1 LTSVAGVSL
10 IKRFLPRTLFG
21 RSLLIIIAPLVLLQV
36 VSAFVFYDRHWHH
49 IMRRL
54 THAVAGDIA
63 ATIEGL
69 RRAQN
74 DDDRAAVIGAAYRH
88 MDVRVEIRPGAILPN
103 VGTNSAPGY
112 TASLLSQA
120 LEERVRRPFRIDTE
134 SRPDEVE
141 IDVQLPE
148 AVLIA
153 TVSRSRL
160 SSPTTYIFVL
170 WMVGTSLVLFA
181 VASIFMRNQVRPIRR
196 LAAAASSFGKGRDV
210 PDFKPAGATEVR
222 RAAEAFNLMRQ
233 RIQRQ
238 ISQRTEMLAGVSH
251 DLRTPLT
258 RMKLQIAMLGESPEV
273 ENLRADVAEMETMVA
288 GYLDF
293 VRGEGTEKMDVAD
306 LAAILDDVAA
316 AARRQNATIDLHCGG
331 PLVLPLRPNAIRRSF
346 ANLVGNASRYGEHVW
361 VRAGVKGDAVEVLI
375 DDDGPGIPMDRRED
389 VFKPFHRVEGSRNPS
404 TGGVGL
410 GLTIARDI
418 VRSHGGDVTLEDA
431 PTGGLRVRVRLPL

>member
-1 LTSVAGVSL
+1 M
-10 IKRFLPRTLFG
+10 IKRILPRTLFG
-21 RSLLIIIAPLVLLQV
+21 RSLLIIVAPLILLQV

-63 ATIEGL
+63 ATIDGL
-69 RRAQN
+69 RRAQT
-74 DDDRAAVIGAAYRH
+74 DGDRQAVIEAALRH
-88 MDVRVEIRPGAILPN
+88 MDVRVTIKPGAILPN
-103 VGTNSAPGY
+103 VGAASTLGY
-112 TASLLSQA
+112 TEGLLSQA
-120 LEERVRRPFRIDTE
+120 LDERVRRPFRIDADT
-134 SRPDEVE
+134 RPDDVE
-141 IDVQLPE
+141 IEIQLPE
-148 AVLIA
+148 AILVA
-153 TVSRSRL
+153 MVSRSRL
-160 SSPTTYIFVL
+160 SSPTTYIFVM

-181 VASIFMRNQVRPIRR
+181 VAGIFMRNQVRPIRR
-196 LAAAASSFGKGRDV
+196 LAAAASSFGKGREV

-222 RAAEAFNLMRQ
+222 RAAEAFNLMRE

-238 ISQRTEMLAGVSH
+238 INQRTEMLAGVSH

-258 RMKLQIAMLGESPEV
+258 RMKLQIAMLGDSPEV
-273 ENLRADVAEMETMVA
+273 GNLRADVAEMETMVA

-306 LAAILDDVAA
+306 LAGILDDVVT
-316 AARRQNATIDLHCGG
+316 AARRQNPAIDLHCSG

-346 ANLVGNASRYGEHVW
+346 ANLIGNAVRYGAHVW
-361 VRAGVKGDAVEVLI
+361 VRAGVKGDAVEVLV
-375 DDDGPGIPMDRRED
+375 DDDGPGIPVSQREE
-389 VFKPFHRVEGSRNPS
+389 VFKPFHRVDGSRNPV

-431 PTGGLRVRVRLPL
+431 PTGGLRVRVRLPI